1 MKKVWTSL
9 VALMVMSWMGACV
22 SSESELEVAIQRD
35 MQRIRDFLQRNNID
49 AIESQLG
56 YFYRKVETNESGQ
69 QIVNNDILG
78 VYYEIRTIDGQLI
91 ESYLDENKPPRIYAH
106 TDSGLVPR
114 GINFSS
120 GIAREGETLELF
132 IPSHLAYGGY
142 SFQQLIQPNSNLVVR
157 ITFSTIFTQA
167 QINGMEVE
175 MIQDFIETQEL
186 EDFRETSAGLYIRTV
201 KEGSGDRVAESGN
214 LIRFEYSI
222 SQMDVSNPF
231 ANLQANA
238 NSFQIR
244 INNQENQAF
253 LNLSLLGTKVGE
265 EIEVILPSRLGFG
278 ATTQVFPFA
287 IRQDLFNRG
296 LLPELARPFEPL
308 LFKARIVS
316 IT

>member
-9 VALMVMSWMGACV
+9 VALMVMSWMSACIN
-22 SSESELEVAIQRD
+22 SESELEIAIERD
-35 MQRIRDFLQRNNID
+35 MKILRDFLERNNID
-49 AIESQLG
+49 ALETQLG
-56 YFYRKVETNESGQ
+56 YFYRKVESNESGQ
-69 QIVNNDILG
+69 QIVNNNILG

-91 ESYLDENKPPRIYAH
+91 DTHLDENKPPRLYAH
-106 TDSGLVPR
+106 SELGLVPR

-157 ITFSTIFTQA
+157 IKFAKIYSQA
-167 QINGMEVE
+167 QINEMEE
-175 MIQDFIETQEL
+175 QIIEKFITENEF
-186 EDFRETSAGLYIRTV
+186 EDFQKTSAGMYIRTV
-201 KEGSGDRVAESGN
+201 KEGSGVREGEGGSLV
-214 LIRFEYSI
+214 RFNYSI
-222 SQMDVSNPF
+222 AQIDVNNPF
-231 ANLQANA
+231 ANLPTGA

-244 INNQENQAF
+244 IGNQENQAF
-253 LNLSLLGTKVGE
+253 LNLSMLGVKVDQ

-287 IRQDLFNRG
+287 IRQDLFSRG

-316 IT
+316 IN